1 MVFPDAMADRLL
13 PPDDPVAE
21 EVLEWTIER
30 DSEDVVQLMGWLVDS
45 SSRRERRVLIN
56 RALDLLDEIRHAL
69 VRLDEL
75 R

>member
-1 MVFPDAMADRLL
+1 VVFPDAMADRLL

>member
-1 MVFPDAMADRLL
+1 MVLPDIMADRLL

-30 DSEDVVQLMGWLVDS
+30 DSEDVVQLMGWLVES

-69 VRLDEL
+69 ARLDEL

>member
-1 MVFPDAMADRLL
+1 MADRLL

>member
-1 MVFPDAMADRLL
+1 MADRLL

-30 DSEDVVQLMGWLVDS
+30 DSEDVVQLMGWLVES

-69 VRLDEL
+69 ARLDEL